1 MCFCVRNPAG
11 SCQIDCHSRFF
22 QGTLT
27 TLQLFGR
34 NFTEWRLGVVCLK
47 TGFCIGGL
55 MRSFNSSPRKPFAL
69 FTAHIT
75 YPGGRRIL
83 ESSRRVPSNPELILA
98 IYR

>member
-11 SCQIDCHSRFF
+11 SCQTDCHSRFF

-55 MRSFNSSPRKPFAL
+55 MRSFNFSPRKPFAL

-75 YPGGRRIL
+75 IIIPADDGSSKARG
-83 ESSRRVPSNPELILA
+83 ESRVIPN
-98 IYR
+98 